1 MCSGPRDDP
10 GRTQLRPDQAH
21 LYPARANTRC
31 SRKVCQAYDTYV
43 LRQNPQAAGGPGH
56 PGWSLVLRRL
66 MVISVQ
72 WSECE
77 AAGEPQRVTDRT
89 VSAPKDVLPIRESAL
104 SREATR
110 GVGLSPRPGALAA
123 SPPGKKSGRATRG
136 TWTTRCPGHP
146 AEATSADHEADSM
159 GRRVVTDREERRV
172 DGPAVTPIATGKT
185 EPSFWPWE
193 SHGPLKMLS

>member
-1 MCSGPRDDP
+1 M
-10 GRTQLRPDQAH
+10 
-21 LYPARANTRC
+21 PALCCLTSTARIN
-31 SRKVCQAYDTYV
+31 
-43 LRQNPQAAGGPGH
+43 

-66 MVISVQ
+66 TVISVQ
-72 WSECE
+72 WSEWE
-77 AAGEPQRVTDRT
+77 PASEPQRVTGRR

-110 GVGLSPRPGALAA
+110 SVGLSPRPGALAA

-136 TWTTRCPGHP
+136 TWTTRFSGHP
-146 AEATSADHEADSM
+146 AEATSADREADSM
-159 GRRVVTDREERRV
+159 GRRVVTDRVERRV
-172 DGPAVTPIATGKT
+172 DGPAVKPIATGKP